1 MNALSRIA
9 LVGVFAEVF
18 ALCDVEGV
26 GGDDLV
32 EGVGGAGERFAGIA
46 VATDMLTSI
55 AFFFLILLPHM
66 NMSA

>member
-1 MNALSRIA
+1 VNALSRIA

-32 EGVGGAGERFAGIA
+32 EGVGRAGERFAGIA
-46 VATDMLTSI
+46 VATNMLTSI
-55 AFFFLILLPHM
+55 AFLLVLLPRM